1 MTVGFKAAT
10 VLLQTHAIKK
20 MVWGHRRVA
29 KQHRE
34 ITLPGMNM
42 R

>member
-1 MTVGFKAAT
+1 MNACFKAACF
-10 VLLQTHAIKK
+10 LPLIHALKK
-20 MVWGHRRVA
+20 LVCGHKRVA